1 LLIVTPRR
9 AAAVADAPGDAAGAL
24 REHLLATTE
33 RLLADR
39 PATALTTRA
48 IARRA
53 GVSDGVLYNY
63 FSDKDELVVSALVRR
78 FARLLERFEAVRPD
92 GKTLEDRLLAYARA
106 LLELHAGALPLARS
120 LAGDGD
126 LLARFMRELHRAPL
140 GGPRI
145 LAPLVELLRAEGV
158 PDPDAAADLL
168 VGAIAMRVATTLLGG
183 STTADVE
190 RLLPRLVGAL
200 VDGLAPR

>member
-1 LLIVTPRR
+1 MTPRR
-9 AAAVADAPGDAAGAL
+9 AGAVADAAGDAAGAL

-39 PATALTTRA
+39 PASELTTRA
-48 IARRA
+48 IARGA

-63 FSDKDELVVSALVRR
+63 FADKDELVVSALVRR
-78 FARLLERFEAVRPD
+78 FARLLERFEAVPLA
-92 GKTLEDRLLAYARA
+92 GKTPEDRLLACAHA

-120 LAGDGD
+120 LAGDGE
-126 LLARFMRELHRAPL
+126 LLARFMRELHRPPL

-145 LAPLVELLRAEGV
+145 LAPLVEVLRAEGA

-200 VDGLAPR
+200 VHGVERR